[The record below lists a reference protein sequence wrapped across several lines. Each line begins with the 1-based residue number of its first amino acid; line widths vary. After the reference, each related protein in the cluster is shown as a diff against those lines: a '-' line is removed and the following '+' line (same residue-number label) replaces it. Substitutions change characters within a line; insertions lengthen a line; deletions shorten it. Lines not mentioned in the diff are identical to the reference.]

1 MLQLERVSLSYG
13 SFRALD
19 NITLHAGAGA
29 AGRQR
34 RRQELDLPGD
44 ERDPPHQRRQHAL

>member
-19 NITLHAGAGA
+19 NITLHARGELVVLLGANA
-29 AGRQR
+29 PARAR
-34 RRQELDLPGD
+34 SSWR
-44 ERDPPHQRRQHAL
+44 

>member
-19 NITLHAGAGA
+19 NITLHAGAG
-29 AGRQR
+29 
-34 RRQELDLPGD
+34 ELVVLLGANAPA
-44 ERDPPHQRRQHAL
+44 RVPSSWR